1 MCGDEALGCGA
12 AECIGMRGDKM
23 CERPGGHSCMRE
35 TITGRHVMS
44 EVCL

>member
-12 AECIGMRGDKM
+12 AECIGMRDKM
-23 CERPGGHSCMRE
+23 CERPGVTRVKRE